1 VAVPAR
7 SRAIGRTAKRN
18 HRTSDT
24 RFVERHHSGVGKQ
37 LRAAA
42 TGRRR
47 GRLWVAGVGGG
58 YGLPASGGGYGQR
71 PRAATGR
78 GRLRAAGVGGRL
90 WAASVG
96 GPATGCGRRGAGYGL
111 RASGGYGLRASGAAT
126 GRVYRC
132 RPRAAGRGY
141 RALAVGHPEI
151 GRNGQGRHRL
161 AVCST
166 VWFHVKHDGR
176 GHRGSERGVPPGLG
190 AVRHG

>member
-1 VAVPAR
+1 M
-7 SRAIGRTAKRN
+7 
-18 HRTSDT
+18 
-24 RFVERHHSGVGKQ
+24 
-37 LRAAA
+37 
-42 TGRRR
+42 
-47 GRLWVAGVGGG
+47 
-58 YGLPASGGGYGQR
+58 
-71 PRAATGR
+71 
-78 GRLRAAGVGGRL
+78 
-90 WAASVG
+90 
-96 GPATGCGRRGAGYGL
+96 GCERRGAGYGL
-111 RASGGYGLRASGAAT
+111 RASGGRLRATGVGGGYGLRASGAAT